1 MSKELRKPSMV
12 HIQWLVKMYS
22 LWWETY
28 FTFRSHEAIMII
40 LGQKLDAAFWK
51 VGTSKLD
58 LAIIDLS
65 LPFTGSII

>member
-1 MSKELRKPSMV
+1 MSKELCKPSMV

-22 LWWETY
+22 LWRETY
-28 FTFRSHEAIMII
+28 LTFGSHEAIMII
-40 LGQKLDAAFWK
+40 LGQKLDVAFWE
-51 VGTSKLD
+51 VGASKLD